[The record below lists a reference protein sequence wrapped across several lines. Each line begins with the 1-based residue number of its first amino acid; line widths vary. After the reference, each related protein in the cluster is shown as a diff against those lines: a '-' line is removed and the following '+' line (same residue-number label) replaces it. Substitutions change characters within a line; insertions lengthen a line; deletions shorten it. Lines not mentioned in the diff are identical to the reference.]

1 MHAATAALLT
11 FVAAASVLVLEIAAG
26 RLLAPY
32 VGVSLLTYTGIIG
45 VILAGIAVGAWAG
58 GKAADRFGPLR
69 LLGPTFVAGGLA
81 AVASVPIVVVV
92 GAANLAPQ
100 ALEIVLLAAAGFV
113 VPATVLSAVG
123 PMIVRATIV
132 DIGSSGSLV
141 GRLSAIG
148 TAGAIAGT
156 FLTGFVLLG
165 ALPTRLIIIGTGA
178 LLVIVGLA
186 LGLRLGRADASRP
199 GTPGPGPSL
208 LGTLLALG
216 AVTGS
221 AVAAPAACDAE
232 SRYYCIRIVEDAADP
247 NARTLVLDGLSHAHV
262 NVADPT
268 ALRFGYVRRFADVA
282 AKTLPVRPAARGHAY
297 AVLHIGGGGFSFP
310 RYLEATLP
318 DVEQTVLELDPAVLE
333 INRARLAFAP
343 SDRLRVVLGDA
354 RLSIGAEPSVAYDL
368 VVGDAFG
375 GLAVPWHLTTT
386 EFLAEIRRVLRPGGT
401 YVMNVID
408 YAPLGFL
415 RAEVATA
422 RAVFGEVVVLGHPR
436 ELAGE
441 GGGNFVVVASA
452 RPIDDGALA
461 ARIGSLDDPDDVAI
475 LAGAAAVDDW
485 LGAAA
490 VLTDDFAPVDQLL
503 GR

>member
-26 RLLAPY
+26 RLLAPF

-81 AVASVPIVVVV
+81 AVASVPIVANV

-100 ALEIVLLAAAGFV
+100 ALEIVVLAAAGFV
-113 VPATVLSAVG
+113 LPATVLSAVG

-132 DIGSSGSLV
+132 DIGSSGALV

-165 ALPTRLIIIGTGA
+165 ALPTRLIIVGTGG
-178 LLVIVGLA
+178 LLVLVGLA
-186 LGLRLGRADASRP
+186 IGLRSGRP
-199 GTPGPGPSL
+199 GTPLIGAI
-208 LGTLLALG
+208 LALG

-221 AVAAPAACDAE
+221 AVAAPVACDAE
-232 SRYYCIRIVEDAADP
+232 SRYYCIRIVEDAANP

-262 NVADPT
+262 NLADPT
-268 ALRFGYVRRFADVA
+268 VLRFGYVRRFADVA
-282 AKTLPVRPAARGHAY
+282 AIALPVRPAGPDRPT
-297 AVLHIGGGGFSFP
+297 AVLHVGGGGFSFP
-310 RYLEATLP
+310 RYLEATLA
-318 DVEQTVLELDPAVLE
+318 DVRQTVLELDPAVLE
-333 INRARLAFAP
+333 VNRERLAFAP
-343 SDRLRVVLGDA
+343 SERMRVVLGDA
-354 RLSIGAEPSVAYDL
+354 RLSIGAEPSDAYDL

-375 GLAVPWHLTTT
+375 GLAVPWHLTTA
-386 EFLAEIRRVLRPGGT
+386 EFLSEIRRVLIPGGT

-436 ELAGE
+436 ELGGE
-441 GGGNFVVVASA
+441 GGGNFVVVASD
-452 RPIDDGALA
+452 RPIDADVLA
-461 ARIGSLDDPDDVAI
+461 AGIAALDDPDEVGI
-475 LAGAAAVDDW
+475 LAGGPEVDGW
-485 LGAAA
+485 LGDAA

>member
-1 MHAATAALLT
+1 MHAATAGLLT

-45 VILAGIAVGAWAG
+45 VILAGIALGAWIG
-58 GKAADRFGPLR
+58 GKAADRLGPLR
-69 LLGPTFVAGGLA
+69 LLGPTFVAGGLT
-81 AVASVPIVVVV
+81 AVASVPVVAFAGATNLSPQTVEIVV
-92 GAANLAPQ
+92 
-100 ALEIVLLAAAGFV
+100 LAAAGFV
-113 VPATVLSAVG
+113 LPATVLSAVG

-148 TAGAIAGT
+148 TSGAIAGT

-165 ALPTRLIIIGTGA
+165 ALPTRLIIVGTGG
-178 LLVIVGLA
+178 LLVLVGLIVGL
-186 LGLRLGRADASRP
+186 GVGRRRGRG
-199 GTPGPGPSL
+199 GTPL
-208 LGTLLALG
+208 IGTLLALG

-221 AVAAPAACDAE
+221 ALAAPAACDAE
-232 SRYYCIRIVEDAADP
+232 SRYYCVRIVEDAADP

-262 NVADPT
+262 NLADPT
-268 ALRFGYVRRFADVA
+268 VLRFGYVRRFADVA
-282 AKTLPVRPAARGHAY
+282 ATTLPGRPAAPGTPP
-297 AVLHIGGGGFSFP
+297 AVLHVGGGGFSFP

-318 DVEQTVLELDPAVLE
+318 DVRQTVLELDPAVLR
-333 INRARLAFAP
+333 INHEQLGFAP

-354 RLSIGAEPSVAYDL
+354 RLSIADEASGAYDL

-375 GLAVPWHLTTT
+375 GLAVPWHLTTS
-386 EFLAEIRRVLRPGGT
+386 EFLAEVRRVLMPGGT

-415 RAEVATA
+415 RSEVATA
-422 RAVFGEVVVLGHPR
+422 RAVFGEVVVLGDPR
-436 ELAGE
+436 ELDGV
-441 GGGNFVVVASA
+441 GGGNFVVVASD
-452 RPIDDGALA
+452 RPIDADALRDRIDG
-461 ARIGSLDDPDDVAI
+461 LDDPDEVGI
-475 LAGAAAVDDW
+475 LDGLEALDAW
-485 LGAAA
+485 LGDAA
-490 VLTDDFAPVDQLL
+490 VLSDDFAPVDQLL

>member
-1 MHAATAALLT
+1 MHAATAGLLT

-45 VILAGIAVGAWAG
+45 VILAGIALGAWIG
-58 GKAADRFGPLR
+58 GKAADRLGPLR
-69 LLGPTFVAGGLA
+69 LLGPTFVAGGLT
-81 AVASVPIVVVV
+81 AVASVPVVAFAGATNLSPQTVEIVV
-92 GAANLAPQ
+92 
-100 ALEIVLLAAAGFV
+100 LAAAGFV
-113 VPATVLSAVG
+113 LPATVLSAVG

-148 TAGAIAGT
+148 TSGAIAGT
-156 FLTGFVLLG
+156 FLTGFVLLA
-165 ALPTRLIIIGTGA
+165 ALPTRLIIVGTGG
-178 LLVIVGLA
+178 LLVLVGLIVGL
-186 LGLRLGRADASRP
+186 GVGRRRGRG
-199 GTPGPGPSL
+199 GTPL
-208 LGTLLALG
+208 IGTLLALG

-221 AVAAPAACDAE
+221 ALAAPAACDAE
-232 SRYYCIRIVEDAADP
+232 SRYYCVRIVEDAADP

-262 NVADPT
+262 NLADPT
-268 ALRFGYVRRFADVA
+268 VLRFGYVRRFADVA
-282 AKTLPVRPAARGHAY
+282 ATTLPGRPAAPGTPP
-297 AVLHIGGGGFSFP
+297 AVLHVGGGGFSFP

-318 DVEQTVLELDPAVLE
+318 DVRQTVLELDPAVLR
-333 INRARLAFAP
+333 INHEQLGFAP

-354 RLSIGAEPSVAYDL
+354 RLSIADEASGAYDL

-375 GLAVPWHLTTT
+375 GLAVPWHLTTS
-386 EFLAEIRRVLRPGGT
+386 EFLAEVRRVLMPGGT

-415 RAEVATA
+415 RSEVATA

-436 ELAGE
+436 ELDGV
-441 GGGNFVVVASA
+441 GGGNFVVVASD
-452 RPIDDGALA
+452 RPIDADALRDRIDG
-461 ARIGSLDDPDDVAI
+461 LDDPDEVGI
-475 LAGAAAVDDW
+475 LDGLEALDAW
-485 LGAAA
+485 LGDAA
-490 VLTDDFAPVDQLL
+490 VLSDDFAPVDQLL